1 MDIKIIAVVA
11 ALALVLFFGRAIVV
25 KAFNGIIGYYRRKIK
40 EDSSKTL
47 PLPLAVRYILKNAAF
62 MAHHTKLHPGNSTF
76 NIPIVDYTIP
86 NSAMVE
92 IHTFIGFILLIL
104 VVKIHVICAYELGK
118 DAMRY
123 LDSAVDWIR
132 KNRKG

>member
-1 MDIKIIAVVA
+1 MDIKIIAIAVVLA
-11 ALALVLFFGRAIVV
+11 IALFST
-25 KAFNGIIGYYRRKIK
+25 GIIIRLKNKG
-40 EDSSKTL
+40 SPSKSL
-47 PLPLAVRYILKNAAF
+47 PLPLAVRYILKNVAF

>member
-1 MDIKIIAVVA
+1 MDIKIIAIAVVL
-11 ALALVLFFGRAIVV
+11 ALALFLT
-25 KAFNGIIGYYRRKIK
+25 GIIIRRKNK
-40 EDSSKTL
+40 GSPSESL

-62 MAHHTKLHPGNSTF
+62 MVHHTKLHPGNSTF

>member
-1 MDIKIIAVVA
+1 MDIKIIVIVVVL
-11 ALALVLFFGRAIVV
+11 ALALALFLA
-25 KAFNGIIGYYRRKIK
+25 GIIIRRKNK
-40 EDSSKTL
+40 GAPSESL

-104 VVKIHVICAYELGK
+104 VVKIHVICVYELGK

-123 LDSAVDWIR
+123 VDIADDWIR
-132 KNRKG
+132 KKWRG